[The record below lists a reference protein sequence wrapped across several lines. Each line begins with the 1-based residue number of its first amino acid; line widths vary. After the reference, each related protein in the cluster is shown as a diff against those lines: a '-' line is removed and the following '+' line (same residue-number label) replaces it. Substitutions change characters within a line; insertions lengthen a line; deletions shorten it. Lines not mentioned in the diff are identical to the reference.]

1 MNKQY
6 HTFRIALALLI
17 LLMAMCL
24 VAYAFAYNRLQ
35 AANAGVGLPIALLML
50 LVMFIGIAFFLLI
63 NSNNAHIAKLSEKV
77 EQLHAMLEQTQNSQ
91 RKSQNAKDEDIA
103 KEQGEDIN
111 QIISELMPQ
120 SGSSIE
126 KQGEQLLT
134 NIAHRFNIAQGT
146 FHLLNPDDE
155 LFHLCSS
162 YAYYTEGQPL
172 TYKMGETLPGQVAK
186 NQQLLRLEKLPT
198 GYIAIKSGLGQAAPS
213 NLIIAPVIDPQ
224 GQSIG
229 ILEISL
235 FKAIPP
241 HIAEPLFAQL
251 GKRFGQLIAAAPR
264 NTDQA

>member
-6 HTFRIALALLI
+6 HTFRIAIALLI
-17 LLMAMCL
+17 LLL
-24 VAYAFAYNRLQ
+24 VTCVIAYALVYNRLQ
-35 AANAGVGLPIALLML
+35 ALNAGIGLPIGLLML
-50 LVMFIGIAFFLLI
+50 LVMFIGIAFFYLI
-63 NSNNAHIAKLSEKV
+63 SVNNDRIVKLNEKV
-77 EQLHAMLEQTQNSQ
+77 EQLHAMLDQTQNAQ
-91 RKSQNAKDEDIA
+91 RKGQNDKGEVE

-120 SGSSIE
+120 GGSSIE

-146 FHLLNPDDE
+146 FHLLNPDDD

-172 TYKMGETLPGQVAK
+172 TYRMGETLPGQVAK

-224 GQSIG
+224 GKSVG

-264 NTDQA
+264 NTEQA

>member
-1 MNKQY
+1 MNKRY
-6 HTFRIALALLI
+6 HTFKIAIALLI
-17 LLMAMCL
+17 LLLATCV
-24 VAYAFAYNRLQ
+24 VAYALAYNRLQ
-35 AANAGVGLPIALLML
+35 AANAGIGLPIALLML

-63 NSNNAHIAKLSEKV
+63 NSNTDTIAKMSEKV
-77 EQLHAMLEQTQNSQ
+77 EQLHAMLDQTQNSQ
-91 RKSQNAKDEDIA
+91 RKNQNAKE
-103 KEQGEDIN
+103 ETETEHGEDIN
-111 QIISELMPQ
+111 QIISELLPQ
-120 SGSSIE
+120 GGSDIE

-146 FHLLNPDDE
+146 FHLFNPDDQ

-172 TYKMGETLPGQVAK
+172 TYKLGETLPGQVAK
-186 NQQLLRLEKLPT
+186 NQQLLRLEKLPS
-198 GYIAIKSGLGQAAPS
+198 GYIAIKSGLGQGAPS

-241 HIAEPLFAQL
+241 HIAEPLFAHL

-264 NTDQA
+264 NTEQA